1 MRRLI
6 CIIYIVFSVILCS
19 CSAQK
24 SIILNQKESNSEDK
38 IYEICDSQNKNINII
53 VYEYLN
59 GKWKILVS
67 DILENNTKK
76 VILSLIEPKSGE
88 NEYYLQISCQDDM
101 GNNIKDLEQIAFQE
115 NSSFFHQKN
124 VSEIKI
130 NKELQNL
137 AIYEWLDNNDVCIY
151 DLNTF
156 KMSDSYDARRAYLI
170 LIGLYN
176 DMNC

>member
-6 CIIYIVFSVILCS
+6 CIIYLVFSVVLCS

-38 IYEICDSQNKNINII
+38 TYEICDLQNENINIV

-59 GKWKILVS
+59 GKWKMLVS
-67 DILENNTKK
+67 DVLENKIKK
-76 VILSLIEPKSGE
+76 VILSLIEPKSEE
-88 NEYYLQISCQDDM
+88 NEYYLQISYQEDI
-101 GNNIKDLEQIAFQE
+101 GNNIKDLKQITFQE

-124 VSEIKI
+124 ISKIKI

-137 AIYEWLDNNDVCIY
+137 AIYEWLDDKDACIY

-170 LIGLYN
+170 LIGL
-176 DMNC
+176 